1 MLFGYHYQTAEKQI
15 ISVRTFLPN
24 LVLIVH
30 KTVQTNCFDHLT
42 FQEINDKLEAER
54 ELQGVNQTEE
64 VKKTK
69 DEDTNNQNSNN
80 FLSGSMIANLIVFVG
95 FALFAVTVNYVI
107 KAVSP
112 EEDGT

>member
-1 MLFGYHYQTAEKQI
+1 M
-15 ISVRTFLPN
+15 
-24 LVLIVH
+24 
-30 KTVQTNCFDHLT
+30 
-42 FQEINDKLEAER
+42 
-54 ELQGVNQTEE
+54 
-64 VKKTK
+64 KKTK

-112 EEDGT
+112 EEDGTWLLGNDQLRCWLRPWFYLSRVLFLCGILKFYSRNIIVSMIRNVALILTLKYLFFATIDSVLEV